1 MIRFFIIIS
10 MLCSTVQLLSQNR
23 DIKFGVVGATQVLQA
38 TRFKQATYQPP
49 GSSFVYQEK
58 TEGAGIIDRAH
69 VFNAYALGFTA
80 DLTYKKSTLGM
91 ATQYFM
97 QRSVFRFQKE
107 QYSER
112 VVGMR
117 AFRLPMYYR
126 LKLFKKK
133 NSMFLAVGTIFSVAQ
148 YYDFQHPGDEYL
160 FSDGEIYEGGQ
171 DFGDNHFEGIL
182 YSRDPYWQHFFE
194 IGKNIGDVKVSFRF
208 MSRGKKSSEKI
219 AAEIGQMEL
228 RISYQVFGLSDFLKK
243 RAIYHE

>member
-1 MIRFFIIIS
+1 MTLTILTLWSSLILFA
-10 MLCSTVQLLSQNR
+10 QNR
-23 DIKFGVVGATQVLQA
+23 DIKFGVVGATQVIQA
-38 TRFKQATYQPP
+38 TKFKQAEYQPP
-49 GSSFVYQEK
+49 NTDFVYQEE

-80 DLTYKKSTLGM
+80 DLTYKKSTLGV

-133 NSMFLAVGTIFSVAQ
+133 NSMFLSVGTVFTVAQ
-148 YYDFQHPGDEYL
+148 YYDFQHPGSEYL
-160 FSDGEIYEGGQ
+160 FSDGEIYNGGQ
-171 DFGDNHFEGIL
+171 DYGDDHFEGIL
-182 YSRDPYWQHFFE
+182 YSKDPYWQYFFE
-194 IGKNIGDVKVSFRF
+194 IGKNISDVKVSFRF
-208 MSRGKKSSEKI
+208 MSRSKKSNELI
-219 AAEIGQMEL
+219 AAEIGQVEL
-228 RISYQVFGLSDFLKK
+228 RISYPVFGLSDFLKK
-243 RAIYHE
+243 RSIYHE